1 MKKNRL
7 GIIGGGQLGMFTCIA
22 AKKKNIKS
30 IILSESREFSA
41 KNFCDRYFISDFKN
55 LNNIDEFIDS
65 ADYFTIETENV
76 PISLIEY
83 IEKKKKVFPSS
94 KVIEIAQ
101 NRLKEKKFLNSINGI
116 STTEYLQP
124 KNFEDFKYASKN
136 FNYSCILKSKEL
148 GYDGKGQHKINK
160 NNLDIFKE
168 FNFSNFILEKIVDFK
183 KEISVIVVKS
193 NANTI
198 NYPIVENIHKNSIL
212 RESFYPAKINK
223 KIKLEAINKSFEI
236 ANQISLDGVLAIEMF
251 ILKNDQ
257 ILINEL
263 APRPHNS
270 GHWTIDA
277 CNISQFD
284 ALVRS
289 IFDIP
294 IPQIKYLNNCKM
306 INLLGENFN
315 NYKKYL
321 NKKNCSVYIY
331 GKNKIKTDRKMGH
344 VNLIL

>member
-198 NYPIVENIHKNSIL
+198 NYPIVENIHKKSIL
-212 RESFYPAKINK
+212 RESFYPAKVNR
-223 KIKLEAINKSFEI
+223 KIESVAITKSFEI
-236 ANQISLDGVLAIEMF
+236 ANHISLNGVLAIEMF